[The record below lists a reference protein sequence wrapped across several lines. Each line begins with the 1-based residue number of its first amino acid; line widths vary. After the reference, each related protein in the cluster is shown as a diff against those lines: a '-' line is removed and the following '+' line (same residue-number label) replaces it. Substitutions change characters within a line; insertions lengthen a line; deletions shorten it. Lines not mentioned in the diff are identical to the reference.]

1 MGATAFAVA
10 DYFYAGMTASEIAA
24 AGGTAY
30 AGTAAAAGGATAGG
44 AAAGGWGAVGQTV
57 GTAVATGLVSK
68 ALAPG
73 APEVKA
79 PLGMPDPLAQEA
91 ARQKQIAETTQRRG
105 RASTVLTQPDTQ
117 KLGG

>member
-1 MGATAFAVA
+1 MAV
-10 DYFYAGMTASEIAA
+10 EAA
-24 AGGTAY
+24 AWWGGLSAGTQGAI
-30 AGTAAAAGGATAGG
+30 ATVGTAAATAAVQNAT
-44 AAAGGWGAVGQTV
+44 
-57 GTAVATGLVSK
+57 K
-68 ALAPG
+68 PG